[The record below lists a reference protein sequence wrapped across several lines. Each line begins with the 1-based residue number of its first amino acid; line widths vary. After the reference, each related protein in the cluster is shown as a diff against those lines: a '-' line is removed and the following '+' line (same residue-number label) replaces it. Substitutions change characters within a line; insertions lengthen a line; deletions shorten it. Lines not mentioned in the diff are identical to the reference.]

1 MEVAGGEFLAIVGG
15 SGSGKTT
22 LLRLANRLI
31 DADLGHITVE
41 GEDVRAVDP
50 VSLRRRIGYVFQSGG
65 LFPHLSV
72 AGNIGI
78 TPKLMGLPAAEINAR
93 VDELLDLVRL
103 DRGQYRDRF
112 PHELSG
118 GQRQRVGV
126 ALALGL
132 LVSLPLA
139 IAARN
144 RRVMRGAL
152 LGLASIVQTV
162 PGLALLALFY
172 PLLLALAAV
181 SLAWFG
187 FGFSAFGF
195 LPAVLALALYS
206 MLPVLRNTITGLS
219 GVDAAILE
227 AAQGVGMTPRQSLFM
242 VELPLA
248 LPVIMAG
255 IRTAAVWGIGTA
267 TLSTPIGQTS
277 LGNYIFSGLQNQ
289 NWVFVLF
296 GCLAAAALALAVD
309 QLLALI
315 ETGIRNR
322 SRVRAALGGI
332 GVLAL
337 LAATLVPSMARSQST
352 YIVGAK
358 TFAEQY
364 VLSAL
369 IAQRLR
375 AAGFSASSR
384 EGLGSNVIFDA
395 LASNDIDVYVDYS
408 GTLWANQFHPTDIKP
423 REELLGELKATLA
436 QQKITLL
443 GELGFENAYALVIPR
458 KRAEALGIHTIADLA
473 AHAADMSMA
482 ADYEFFSRPEWA
494 GLQKAYGLAFRTQRQ
509 MQPDF
514 MYAAAASGE
523 VDVIAG
529 YTSDGLIAKYDLV
542 VLDDPKHAIPPYDAI
557 VLISPKRAA
566 DQVLRTAL
574 QSLLGK
580 IDITAMREANLRAA
594 GGDGASSPDAVARW
608 LWERIGGPQGNG
620 RG

>member
-1 MEVAGGEFLAIVGG
+1 MNFF
-15 SGSGKTT
+15 
-22 LLRLANRLI
+22 
-31 DADLGHITVE
+31 ADSRWSEAFAHLPDYLGNH
-41 GEDVRAVDP
+41 VR
-50 VSLRRRIGYVFQSGG
+50 VSV
-65 LFPHLSV
+65 
-72 AGNIGI
+72 
-78 TPKLMGLPAAEINAR
+78 T
-93 VDELLDLVRL
+93 
-103 DRGQYRDRF
+103 
-112 PHELSG
+112 
-118 GQRQRVGV
+118 

-144 RRVMRGAL
+144 RPVMRGAL

-172 PLLLALAAV
+172 PLLLALAAL

-206 MLPVLRNTITGLS
+206 MLPVLRNTITGLRS
-219 GVDAAILE
+219 VDAAILE
-227 AAQGVGMTPRQSLFM
+227 AAQGVGMTPRQSLYM

-248 LPVIMAG
+248 LPVMMAG
-255 IRTAAVWGIGTA
+255 IRTAAVWVIGTA

-277 LGNYIFSGLQNQ
+277 LGNYIFAGLQTQ

-296 GCLAAAALALAVD
+296 GCLAAAVLALAVD

-322 SRVRAALGGI
+322 SRVRATLGGLGI
-332 GVLAL
+332 AGLVV
-337 LAATLVPSMARSQST
+337 ATLVPSMARSPST
-352 YIVGAK
+352 YVVGAK
-358 TFAEQY
+358 TFTEQY

-369 IAQRLR
+369 IAERLR
-375 AAGFSASSR
+375 AAGLTANTR
-384 EGLGSNVIFDA
+384 EGLGSNVIFEA
-395 LASNDIDVYVDYS
+395 LASNDIDLYVDYS
-408 GTLWANQFHPTDIKP
+408 GTLWANQFHHSEIKP
-423 REELLGELKATLA
+423 REELLAELKTTLA
-436 QQKITLL
+436 EQKITLL
-443 GELGFENAYALVIPR
+443 GELGFENAYALVMPR
-458 KRAEALGIHTIADLA
+458 KRADALGIHSIADLA
-473 AHAADMSMA
+473 AHASAMSIA

-494 GLQKAYGLAFRTQRQ
+494 GLRDAYGLSFRTQRQ

-557 VLISPKRAA
+557 VLLAPKRAS
-566 DQVLRTAL
+566 DQPLHTAL
-574 QSLLGK
+574 APLLGK
-580 IDITAMREANLRAA
+580 IDIAAMREANLRATNN
-594 GGDGASSPDAVARW
+594 DGTSSPDAVARW
-608 LWERIGGPQGNG
+608 LWEKIGK
-620 RG
+620 R